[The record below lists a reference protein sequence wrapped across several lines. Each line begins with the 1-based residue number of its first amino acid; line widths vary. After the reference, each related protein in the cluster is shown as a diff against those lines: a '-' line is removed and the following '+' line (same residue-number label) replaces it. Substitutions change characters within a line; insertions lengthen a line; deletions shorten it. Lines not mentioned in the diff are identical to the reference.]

1 MTDAF
6 LQELG
11 QDWRREVPPVAIRR
25 LRRQRLLSNLSF
37 AAELAGAAVSVLVGA
52 WLLWRGLPVYSTL
65 GRLGGAVLVTAPPV
79 LAAASWLIR
88 RGQPALEDGE
98 VGRRRLRC
106 AGRDIVIDRGDDV
119 ERRDIDLAAEIGVAD
134 RDRRSLPGDVHAHQP
149 VQVVVGLQG
158 VVDEVELD
166 VQAGVAAPRH
176 RNLDLRALDGVV
188 EAPHEHLVEHRPLVP
203 VGVPGTIEGEV
214 GYAFTRRRGE
224 RRRRDRF

>member
-88 RGQPALEDGE
+88 RGQPALEDE
-98 VGRRRLRC
+98 TAESVLLYTLRRLRMVRLLNWVG
-106 AGRDIVIDRGDDV
+106 AAHGYVLAVLAMAIWLSAAIGWSPRDWVIGAYGAFYLVIAVVFLARV
-119 ERRDIDLAAEIGVAD
+119 EKRSRSIAREREGCEALLERFRRESA
-134 RDRRSLPGDVHAHQP
+134 
-149 VQVVVGLQG
+149 
-158 VVDEVELD
+158 
-166 VQAGVAAPRH
+166 
-176 RNLDLRALDGVV
+176 
-188 EAPHEHLVEHRPLVP
+188 
-203 VGVPGTIEGEV
+203 
-214 GYAFTRRRGE
+214 
-224 RRRRDRF
+224 